1 MGRQAHVRNVRNA
14 WAPAARVPGLPRR
27 LTRRMHRHYV
37 HGRIAAQRLKR
48 PGRLSGD
55 WNGVRILMYHRVANA
70 PGDPLAI
77 PPERF
82 RRQIDV
88 LRADG
93 LPILSVRDVYDI
105 LEGGAVERG
114 VAITLDD
121 GYLDSLTAAEPILR
135 EFEAPATVFVPT
147 GIISRDVP
155 CTWYRDPPPFLN
167 WTDVKTLVAGGLVD
181 VQPHGVAHLALPA
194 LPDDAAHKEIEG
206 SVSELR
212 ERAQI
217 DAHTYSYAAGRY
229 GPREVS
235 AIERSTLRGAVTCD
249 PGVNTPG
256 IRHATLRRT
265 GIFGHESVGEFRA
278 VLAGALDEVSLA
290 RRFRGTVNALRG
302 R

>member
-1 MGRQAHVRNVRNA
+1 
-14 WAPAARVPGLPRR
+14 
-27 LTRRMHRHYV
+27 MHRHYV

-48 PGRLSGD
+48 PGRTPGD
-55 WNGVRILMYHRVANA
+55 WSGVRILMYHRVASA

-77 PPERF
+77 NPDRF
-82 RRQIDV
+82 RRQLDA
-88 LRADG
+88 LRADD
-93 LPILSVRDVYDI
+93 LPIVPVRDVYDM
-105 LEGGAVERG
+105 LETGSVERG

-167 WTDVKTLVAGGLVD
+167 WTDVKTLIAGGFVD

-194 LPDDAAHKEIEG
+194 LPDDAARKEIEG
-206 SVSELR
+206 SVRELS
-212 ERAQI
+212 ERAQVV
-217 DAHTYSYAAGRY
+217 AHTYSYAAGRY
-229 GPREVS
+229 GSREVS
-235 AIERSTLRGAVTCD
+235 VVEQSTLRGAVTCD
-249 PGVNTPG
+249 PGVNCPG
-256 IRHATLRRT
+256 VRHATLRRT

-278 VLAGALDEVSLA
+278 VIAGALDEVSLA
-290 RRFRGTVNALRG
+290 RRLRRTVNDLRA